1 MAQTPEVETGHE
13 VRGILSRGP
22 SAALGALLGVAVPD
36 EVLPP
41 LWQAVHLLEMAPQE
55 LLGPDGHPSVG
66 IPTPPG
72 PGRRRMFAG
81 GRVRTLVPLRYGV
94 ETTRS
99 IRVVRRETK
108 QGRSGLLEFVTV
120 GHELRQ
126 DGRTAVVEEH
136 DIVYRDAVSPS
147 GAGSTP
153 QPGQA
158 PAPRVGGESVT
169 TSAGQRWT
177 RHLDETFLF
186 RFSALTCNAHRIHYD
201 RAWAEHE
208 GYSGLV
214 VHGPLQVLAM
224 AELLRA
230 EGVDLVGRE
239 FTYRL
244 VRPMVGVQELTAVLG
259 DEPREAEVRDATGT
273 VTARGSWGDLK
284 QRLP

>member
-1 MAQTPEVETGHE
+1 MAQTPERETTHE
-13 VRGILSRGP
+13 VRAILGHGA
-22 SAALGALLGVAVPD
+22 SAALGTLLGVPIPD

-41 LWQAVHLLEMAPQE
+41 LWQMVHLLEMAPQE
-55 LLGPDGHPSVG
+55 LLGPDGHPCVG

-81 GRVRTLVPLRYGV
+81 GRVRTLVPMRYGV

-99 IRVVRRETK
+99 IRVVGRKTK

-126 DGRTAVVEEH
+126 DGRTAVAEEH
-136 DIVYRDAVSPS
+136 DIVYRDAVLPS
-147 GAGSTP
+147 GADSTP
-153 QPGQA
+153 QPA
-158 PAPRVGGESVT
+158 PAPPVGGESVT
-169 TSAGQRWT
+169 TSAGPCWT

-186 RFSALTCNAHRIHYD
+186 RFSALTYNAHRIHYD
-201 RAWAEHE
+201 LAWAERE

-230 EGVDLVGRE
+230 AGVDLVGRE
-239 FTYRL
+239 FAYRL
-244 VRPMVGVQELTAVLG
+244 VRPMVGLQELTAALG
-259 DEPREAEVRDATGT
+259 PGPGEVVVRDAEGT
-273 VTARGSWGDLK
+273 VTARGSWRDLEHPV
-284 QRLP
+284 R